1 MRVDRRLLNWGV
13 FFVIVGAIP
22 LAVDQGWI
30 SRGVID
36 GSWRLWPLILV
47 GLGIGILLRRTPADF
62 LGGLIVA
69 VTIGYITGGF
79 LTVGPSFAIN
89 CSGSGTPSSFAT
101 TQGSFS
107 DGAQVELHL
116 GCGTLDVTTGS
127 GTGWTLV
134 TGNTSGVA
142 ASIDQGSDHL
152 IVRSGSRDSASW
164 LGNPGRDDWRAT
176 LPTDPRLGLEV
187 EVDAGDATVDLPSAK
202 LDGLSLSVN
211 AGSAT
216 VDLLSTS
223 IGSLSASVN
232 AGSADIMLPAT
243 SNMSGS
249 LSVNAGSA
257 NICSAAGVGLRITSS
272 EALASTN
279 FGSMGLV
286 QNGNT
291 WQSPGYDNAV
301 YRIDLS
307 VSVNLGSVTL
317 NPAGGCK

>member
-1 MRVDRRLLNWGV
+1 MRVDHRLLNWGV

-22 LAVDQGWI
+22 LAVTQGWI

-47 GLGIGILLRRTPADF
+47 GLGIGILLRRTQAAF
-62 LGGLIVA
+62 LGGLVVA
-69 VTIGYITGGF
+69 VTVGYISGGF
-79 LTVGPSFAIN
+79 LAVGPSFAIN
-89 CSGSGTPSSFAT
+89 CSGSGTPATFAT

-107 DGAQVELHL
+107 GTAEVSFVL
-116 GCGTLDVTTGS
+116 GCGTLDVTTAS
-127 GTGWTLV
+127 GTGWSLAA
-134 TGNTSGVA
+134 GNTANVA
-142 ASIDQGSDHL
+142 PSIDQGADHL
-152 IVRSGSRDSASW
+152 TVRSGNRDSAAW

-176 LPTDPRLGLEV
+176 LPTDPNLGLDF
-187 EVDAGDATVDLPSAK
+187 EVDAGDATINLPSARVN
-202 LDGLSLSVN
+202 GLSLSVN

-216 VDLLSTS
+216 VNLQSTS
-223 IGSLSASVN
+223 ISGFSASVN
-232 AGSADIMLPAT
+232 AGSADITLPGT

-257 NICSAAGVGLRITSS
+257 NVCSAAGVGLRITSS

-291 WQSPGYDNAV
+291 WQSPGYDTAN